1 MRMKF
6 YGLRDLDSIPGLERL
21 SSDDRRALEV
31 VAHVLPFRV
40 NNYVLDELVD
50 WDAAPDD
57 PMFNLAF
64 HRREMLSPRQFDVVD
79 RALRPG
85 APAAELR
92 EAVRRVRLDMN
103 PHPSGQLTHNVP
115 LLDDEPVPGVQ
126 HKYRETVLVFPAK
139 GQTCFSYCTFCFR
152 WPQFVNMQELKFS
165 TGRSGAYVDYLRGQP
180 GVTDVLLTGGDP
192 LIMNARALGEFLA
205 PLLEP
210 EFDHLRTIRIGSKVL
225 SFWPYRFLSDEDSD
239 DLLRLFE
246 RVAESGRHLA
256 LMAHFNHWREL
267 GTGAVRRAARR
278 VLDTGAQIRVQA
290 PLLRGINDSAETW
303 ARLWEDEVACGMIP
317 YYMFVERDTGPR
329 AFFEVPLAEAFD
341 VFRDAYAR
349 VSGIARTVRGP
360 VMSAAPGKVQ
370 VDGVAEIGG
379 RRVFQLSFL
388 QGRNPDWVR
397 RPFFAEYD
405 ARAVWLDGLKPAFGQ
420 RRFFYEKEARFAR
433 HAA

>member
-165 TGRSGAYVDYLRGQP
+165 TGRSGAYVDYLRGRP

-278 VLDTGAQIRVQA
+278 VLDAGAQIRVQA

-405 ARAVWLDGLKPAFGQ
+405 ARAVWLDALKPAFGQ

>member
-1 MRMKF
+1 MRMKL
-6 YGLRDLDSIPGLERL
+6 YGLRDLDGISGLDRL

-40 NNYVLDELVD
+40 NDYVLDELVD

-64 HRREMLSPRQFDVVD
+64 HRREMLSPRQFDMVD
-79 RALRPG
+79 HALRSG
-85 APAAELR
+85 APAAELG
-92 EAVRRVRLDMN
+92 EAVRRVRLEMN

-165 TGRSGAYVDYLRGQP
+165 TGRSAAYVEYLRGRPQ
-180 GVTDVLLTGGDP
+180 VTDVLVTGGDP

-267 GTGAVRRAARR
+267 ATDAARRAARR

-388 QGRNPDWVR
+388 QGRDPGWVR

-405 ARAVWLDGLKPAFGQ
+405 ARAVWLDDLKPAFGQ

>member
-64 HRREMLSPRQFDVVD
+64 HRREMLSPRQFDMVD

-165 TGRSGAYVDYLRGQP
+165 TGRSGAYVDYLRGRP

-278 VLDTGAQIRVQA
+278 VLDAGAQIRVQA

-405 ARAVWLDGLKPAFGQ
+405 ARAVWLDALKPAFGQ

>member
-6 YGLRDLDSIPGLERL
+6 YGLRDLDSIPGLDRL

-165 TGRSGAYVDYLRGQP
+165 TGRSGAYVDYLRGRP

>member
-6 YGLRDLDSIPGLERL
+6 YGLRDLDNIPGLERL

-165 TGRSGAYVDYLRGQP
+165 TGRSGAYVDYLRGRP

-278 VLDTGAQIRVQA
+278 VLDAGAQIRVQA

-405 ARAVWLDGLKPAFGQ
+405 ARAVWLDALKPAFGQ

>member
-6 YGLRDLDSIPGLERL
+6 YGLRDLDNIPGLERL

-165 TGRSGAYVDYLRGQP
+165 TGRSGAYVDYLRGRP

-278 VLDTGAQIRVQA
+278 VLDAGAQIRVQA

>member
-6 YGLRDLDSIPGLERL
+6 YGLRDLDSIPGLDRL

-85 APAAELR
+85 APAAKLR

-165 TGRSGAYVDYLRGQP
+165 TGRSGAYVDYLRGRP

-341 VFRDAYAR
+341 VFREAYAR

>member
-6 YGLRDLDSIPGLERL
+6 YGLRDLDNIPGLERL

-165 TGRSGAYVDYLRGQP
+165 TGRSGAYVDYLRGRP

-278 VLDTGAQIRVQA
+278 VLDAGAQIRVQA

-420 RRFFYEKEARFAR
+420 RRFFYEKEARFAC

>member
-6 YGLRDLDSIPGLERL
+6 YGLRDLDSIPGLDRL

-165 TGRSGAYVDYLRGQP
+165 TGRSGAYVDYLRGRP

-278 VLDTGAQIRVQA
+278 VLDAGAQIRVQA

>member
-6 YGLRDLDSIPGLERL
+6 YGLRDLDNIPGLERL

-165 TGRSGAYVDYLRGQP
+165 TGRSGAYVDYLRGRP

-278 VLDTGAQIRVQA
+278 VLDAGAQIRVQA

-405 ARAVWLDGLKPAFGQ
+405 ARAVWLDDLKPAFGQ

>member
-6 YGLRDLDSIPGLERL
+6 YGLRDLDNIPGLERL

-92 EAVRRVRLDMN
+92 EAIRRVRLDMN

-165 TGRSGAYVDYLRGQP
+165 TGRSGAYVDYLRGRP

-278 VLDTGAQIRVQA
+278 VLDAGAQIRVQA

-405 ARAVWLDGLKPAFGQ
+405 ARAVWLDDLKPAFGQ

>member
-6 YGLRDLDSIPGLERL
+6 YGLRDLDSIPGLDRL

-165 TGRSGAYVDYLRGQP
+165 TGRSGAYVDYLRGRP

-341 VFRDAYAR
+341 VFREAYAR

>member
-6 YGLRDLDSIPGLERL
+6 YGLRDLDRIPGLERL

-64 HRREMLSPRQFDVVD
+64 HRREMLAPRQFDMVAD
-79 RALRPG
+79 ALRPG
-85 APAAELR
+85 APAAELGD
-92 EAVRRVRLDMN
+92 AVRRVRLDMN

-165 TGRSGAYVDYLRGQP
+165 TGRSAAYVDYLRGRP
-180 GVTDVLLTGGDP
+180 EVTDVLLTGGDP

-210 EFDHLRTIRIGSKVL
+210 ELDHLRTIRIGSKVL

-267 GTGAVRRAARR
+267 GTDAVRRAARR
-278 VLDTGAQIRVQA
+278 VLSTGAQIRVQA
-290 PLLRGINDSAETW
+290 PLLRGINDSAATW

-388 QGRNPDWVR
+388 QGRNPEWVR

-405 ARAVWLDGLKPAFGQ
+405 VRAVWLDDLKPAFGQ

>member
-1 MRMKF
+1 MRMKL
-6 YGLRDLDSIPGLERL
+6 YGLRDLDGISGLDRL

-40 NNYVLDELVD
+40 NDYVLDELVD

-64 HRREMLSPRQFDVVD
+64 HRREMLSPRQFDMVD
-79 RALRPG
+79 HALRPG
-85 APAAELR
+85 APAAELG
-92 EAVRRVRLDMN
+92 EAVRRVRLEMN

-165 TGRSGAYVDYLRGQP
+165 TGRSAAYVEYLRGRPQ
-180 GVTDVLLTGGDP
+180 VTDVLVTGGDP

-267 GTGAVRRAARR
+267 ATDAARRAARR

-388 QGRNPDWVR
+388 QGRDPGWVR

-405 ARAVWLDGLKPAFGQ
+405 ARAVWLDDLKPAFGQ

>member
-1 MRMKF
+1 MRMKL
-6 YGLRDLDSIPGLERL
+6 YGLRDLDGISGLDRL

-40 NNYVLDELVD
+40 NDYVLDELVD

-64 HRREMLSPRQFDVVD
+64 HRREMLSPRQFDMVD
-79 RALRPG
+79 HALRPG

-92 EAVRRVRLDMN
+92 EAVRRVRLEMN

-165 TGRSGAYVDYLRGQP
+165 TGRSAAYVEYLRGRPQ
-180 GVTDVLLTGGDP
+180 VTDVLVTGGDP

-267 GTGAVRRAARR
+267 ATDAARRAARR

-388 QGRNPDWVR
+388 QGRDPDWVR

-405 ARAVWLDGLKPAFGQ
+405 ARAVWLDDLKPAFGQ

>member
-6 YGLRDLDSIPGLERL
+6 YGLRDLDSIPGLDRL

-165 TGRSGAYVDYLRGQP
+165 TGRSGAYVDYLRGRP

-278 VLDTGAQIRVQA
+278 VLDAGAQIRVQA

-405 ARAVWLDGLKPAFGQ
+405 ARAVWLDALKPAFGQ

>member
-1 MRMKF
+1 MRMKL
-6 YGLRDLDSIPGLERL
+6 YGLRDLDGISGLDRL
-21 SSDDRRALEV
+21 SSDNRRALEV

-40 NNYVLDELVD
+40 NDYVLDELVD

-64 HRREMLSPRQFDVVD
+64 HRREMLSPRQFDMVD
-79 RALRPG
+79 HALRPG

-92 EAVRRVRLDMN
+92 EAVRRVRLEMN

-165 TGRSGAYVDYLRGQP
+165 TGRSAAYVEYLRGRPQ
-180 GVTDVLLTGGDP
+180 VTDVLVTGGDP

-267 GTGAVRRAARR
+267 ATDAARRAARR

-388 QGRNPDWVR
+388 QGRDPGWVR

-405 ARAVWLDGLKPAFGQ
+405 ARAVWLDDLKPAFGQ

>member
-1 MRMKF
+1 MRMKL
-6 YGLRDLDSIPGLERL
+6 YGLRDLDGISGLDRL

-40 NNYVLDELVD
+40 NDYVLDELVD

-64 HRREMLSPRQFDVVD
+64 HRREMLSPRQFDMVD
-79 RALRPG
+79 HALRPG

-92 EAVRRVRLDMN
+92 EAVRRVRLEMN

-165 TGRSGAYVDYLRGQP
+165 TGRSAAYVEYLRGRPQ
-180 GVTDVLLTGGDP
+180 VTDVLVTGGDP

-267 GTGAVRRAARR
+267 ATDAARRAARR

-388 QGRNPDWVR
+388 QGRDPGWVR

-405 ARAVWLDGLKPAFGQ
+405 ARAVWLDDLKPAFGQ

>member
-1 MRMKF
+1 MRMKL
-6 YGLRDLDSIPGLERL
+6 YGLRDLDGISGLDRL

-40 NNYVLDELVD
+40 NDYVLDELVD

-64 HRREMLSPRQFDVVD
+64 HRREMLSPRQFDMVD
-79 RALRPG
+79 HALRPG

-92 EAVRRVRLDMN
+92 EAVRLVRLEMN

-115 LLDDEPVPGVQ
+115 LLGDEPVPGVQ

-152 WPQFVNMQELKFS
+152 WPQFVNMQDLKFS
-165 TGRSGAYVDYLRGQP
+165 TGQSAAYVDYLRGRPQ
-180 GVTDVLLTGGDP
+180 VTDVLVTGGDP

-267 GTGAVRRAARR
+267 ATDAARRAARR

-405 ARAVWLDGLKPAFGQ
+405 ARAVWLDDLKPAFGQ

>member
-165 TGRSGAYVDYLRGQP
+165 TGRSGAYVDYLRGRP

-278 VLDTGAQIRVQA
+278 VLDAGAQIRVQA

-405 ARAVWLDGLKPAFGQ
+405 ARAVWLDDLKPAFGQ